1 MSLCGV
7 CASCHFIVHNACW
20 HSLQTS
26 LQIVPSSHTLVKS
39 YTMMHARGTCLCLWL
54 SLACRACDI
63 KGMCVKAHRMEAVF
77 MSVATTPGWMAT
89 KVKPSSGVTSDAQL
103 SVTAVTW
110 TIKTATKGNL
120 PVVSQQMP
128 SSASL
133 QQHSNGSWTIYS
145 ACTFSQVLR
154 DLWCTVD
161 DVTSNLRSAWWRQ
174 LQASCHMCVICIASA
189 TAGQDWWQCKG
200 MRRSNAWSGC

>member
-63 KGMCVKAHRMEAVF
+63 KGMCVK
-77 MSVATTPGWMAT
+77 
-89 KVKPSSGVTSDAQL
+89 L
-103 SVTAVTW
+103 TAW
-110 TIKTATKGNL
+110 KLCSCQWQPHQDEWPQRWSL
-120 PVVSQQMP
+120 PLVSHQMP
-128 SSASL
+128 NSASL
-133 QQHSNGSWTIYS
+133 HSHQQWVLPQKGTFLLFHSRCPAQRHCSSTAMAHEQSTQHARFHKYY
-145 ACTFSQVLR
+145 
-154 DLWCTVD
+154 
-161 DVTSNLRSAWWRQ
+161 
-174 LQASCHMCVICIASA
+174 A
-189 TAGQDWWQCKG
+189 TCDAL
-200 MRRSNAWSGC
+200 